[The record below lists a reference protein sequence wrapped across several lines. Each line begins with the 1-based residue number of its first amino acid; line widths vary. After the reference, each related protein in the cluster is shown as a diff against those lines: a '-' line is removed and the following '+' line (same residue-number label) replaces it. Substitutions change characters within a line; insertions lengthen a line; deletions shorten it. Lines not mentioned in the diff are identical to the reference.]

1 MLNFQLKYA
10 FLVVFDKIIFYVF
23 SVSKLSIVR
32 LGKKVLK
39 FEFVIE
45 AIIIFVKN
53 IKKGIK
59 WYVHF
64 ISL

>member
-1 MLNFQLKYA
+1 MF
-10 FLVVFDKIIFYVF
+10 
-23 SVSKLSIVR
+23 
-32 LGKKVLK
+32 K
-39 FEFVIE
+39 FEYAVE

-64 ISL
+64 IGKSVI